1 MCIYIYIYVYT
12 CVYSLCTVYMYVTY
26 MYIGAP
32 HSGLCRDSSKELP
45 SGIVNMLRTHCGGEA
60 SLSRA

>member
-1 MCIYIYIYVYT
+1 MGGGRGGGSPPGRDHIYIYVYVYT

-32 HSGLCRDSSKELP
+32 HSGLCRDSSRSSHQVL
-45 SGIVNMLRTHCGGEA
+45 
-60 SLSRA
+60 